1 MKIKRST
8 VKQVLQVIVAI
19 LTTILGSNFI
29 QSCM

>member
-19 LTTILGSNFI
+19 LTTILGSNII
-29 QSCM
+29 QSCL

>member
-1 MKIKRST
+1 MKIKRSSI
-8 VKQVLQVIVAI
+8 KQLLQIIVAI